1 MNKRLKNALIV
12 VGFGILLFA
21 ALTNLSTLMAF
32 LGKIVKLALPL
43 IVGFVLAFV
52 LNVPMRGIENRLKK
66 LFAGKKRAPGKK
78 LLRLVSLF
86 LTLIIL
92 VLVIFLVATLI
103 VPELV
108 ESALSLYDLVLAK
121 WPVWMEEL
129 RSYDFVWVNNI
140 LEQIDMN
147 SLLSNIGGAG
157 GIISSAVD
165 IVTTTVGGLVTAGIG
180 LVIMIYSLVTK
191 DELARQGKKLL
202 HAVAGEK
209 VERNVLHVL
218 DLLNKTYSRFLSGQC
233 LEACILG
240 SLMFIAFSI
249 AGIPYASITAVLT
262 AVFAFI
268 PYLGGFLACFVG
280 AFLVLLANPAK
291 LILCIVLYLVVQF
304 IENQFIYPHVV
315 GTSVGLG
322 AMWTLMAVILGG
334 KLLGLLGM
342 IFFIPLVAVL
352 MTLIKEWA
360 NSRIAAKDALTS
372 PPEPPEP
379 PETT

>member
-129 RSYDFVWVNNI
+129 RSYDFIWVNSI

-334 KLLGLLGM
+334 KLLGLLGR

-360 NSRIAAKDALTS
+360 NSRIAVKDALTA

>member
-52 LNVPMRGIENRLKK
+52 LNVPMRGIENRLKR

-108 ESALSLYDLVLAK
+108 ESAMSLYDLVLAK

-304 IENQFIYPHVV
+304 VENQFIYPHVV

-360 NSRIAAKDALTS
+360 NSRIAAKDALTA
-372 PPEPPEP
+372 PPEP

>member
-108 ESALSLYDLVLAK
+108 ESAMSLYDLVLAK

-140 LEQIDMN
+140 LEQIDIN

-180 LVIMIYSLVTK
+180 FVIMIYSLVTK

-304 IENQFIYPHVV
+304 VENQFIYPHVV

-360 NSRIAAKDALTS
+360 NSRIAAKDALTA